1 MALHFFINPNTL
13 PDQGSND
20 SYGVID
26 DTRFRVSSVFNLS
39 GQSMAY
45 AVTSGV
51 VFVQL
56 QQDPGKVNLVLKPH
70 GQINGH
76 GIPKVEYFVYRGL
89 DASDFYNNQTGFLTD
104 KGVSDYIDRVWADF
118 EKAKE
123 QGLVDGTVPHKNRT
137 GFEWNDAE
145 GPTFLDY
152 AMKMGD
158 PFGFSPINAGET
170 LGRFAIGKIG
180 FDVILQDK
188 RAITLRDVRKEENII
203 EAATPS
209 GIPGN
214 LLIEQ
219 MREREAIL
227 NYVDPCAFFLATPS
241 GEKILSNGGPI
252 ENFYNEVAAK
262 FQTTKDKIYL
272 DIRNENDY
280 SLNYYKDQGVNPA
293 GEIDGFHFSFG
304 FGGSSTVPSNYYENY
319 WPLMVFETSSQKL
332 SIRFRTRYNPEGVVY
347 ADRAL
352 SIEQNWIEGSKKFQF
367 DKSLENAGA
376 NPQPE
381 WSDAFSY
388 GIPPVG
394 GMYMRL
400 YICRMKVVDT
410 PDLPLPSTAF
420 KRSNFLDNVFGPLNF
435 NYSYHDLPAS
445 TQWFADLGKRFIN
458 ARDELGFVCMT
469 EVVAGFSDSSVL
481 FQAKIIAKDRGIPE
495 DTVPATSA
503 ATGGTEIL
511 EAQSLYTNQPPT
523 IARKYGGYYIVDNQ
537 LEDFFFIMTNEE
549 YYDKIYP
556 AAQNF
561 NIALHDLFVNL
572 TFQGDYE
579 IPGVEGA
586 PSISIHIVYA
596 NISGFDSDGNYQSI
610 APVGG
615 QIGCNTLNKRH
626 FCTNE
631 IGEEIYNNKIE
642 SSGIQFSDAYLDID
656 TFIACIQAV
665 EGIYS
670 DTLSLATQNIGPD
683 SLLDTAT
690 RIRVHY
696 YGKFASFLLDP
707 IGQGKGIALNN
718 AILWANT
725 EKSYDDTEMGAN
737 GEPFSVV
744 KKEFLQLRKSQME
757 SVPNGSKYYTHLT
770 SQADENGIKDNPG
783 PILILDSL
791 FVTGAKEQMDIGHLL
806 YGFEASVRVP
816 DELHPFQHLNDINN
830 VASQQPEGHWVGVH
844 YRGYN
849 IQHPFDFAGILG
861 DLGISAGDYFFH
873 LVTGKKPD
881 EPYYPANPDIDRY
894 YETSSPDADLLG
906 DVDAVCLN
914 VAYRKTEPKNELKLS
929 QLVEFYY
936 KEIPLPPSFS
946 INSTNLPDYIS
957 KYHSVF
963 HRWLIFSQY
972 LGFLKQL
979 GGPSSDSY
987 VWLPSL
993 PNNDPEW
1000 APIRDNWLLRMR
1012 NFMEFWGGRRKGSL
1026 RVFIWNTISNQNVD
1040 LPPAA
1045 VYRFENWPEYS
1056 SHPNF
1061 LQNINN
1067 IAEQIFIE
1075 RFLQFIKSKLQSEIE
1090 NDPQIVINFN

>member
-1 MALHFFINPNTL
+1 MAIHFFIDPNTL

-26 DTRFRVSSVFNLS
+26 DTRFRVSSVFSLNEM
-39 GQSMAY
+39 SMAY

-76 GIPKVEYFVYRGL
+76 GIPKVEYFIYRGL
-89 DASDFYNNQTGFLTD
+89 NVSDFYENGLLVD
-104 KGVSDYIDRVWADF
+104 KGVSDYIGRVWADF

-137 GFEWNDAE
+137 GFEWNDEE

-158 PFGFSPINAGET
+158 PFGFSPIKMGET
-170 LGRFAIGKIG
+170 LGRFAAGKIG
-180 FDVILQDK
+180 FDVITQDK
-188 RAITLRDVRKEENII
+188 KAITLSDVRKEENII
-203 EAATPS
+203 EASAPT
-209 GIPGN
+209 GTPGN
-214 LLIEQ
+214 LPIGQ
-219 MREREAIL
+219 MREREGIL
-227 NYVDPCAFFLATPS
+227 NYIDPCAFFLATPS
-241 GEKILSNGGPI
+241 GVKVLSNGGPI
-252 ENFYNEVAAK
+252 EDFYTEVAAK
-262 FQTTKDKIYL
+262 FQTKDKIYL
-272 DIRNENDY
+272 DIRNENEY

-304 FGGSSTVPSNYYENY
+304 FGGSSTVPSNYYENH
-319 WPLMVFETSSQKL
+319 WPQLIFETSNQEL
-332 SIRFRTRYNPEGVVY
+332 SVRFRTRYNPEGAVY

-367 DKSLENAGA
+367 DKSLENSGA

-400 YICRMKVVDT
+400 YICRMKVLDT

-469 EVVAGFSDSSVL
+469 EVVAGFSTSSVL
-481 FQAKIIAKDRGIPE
+481 FQAKIIAKDTGSPE
-495 DTVPATSA
+495 GSVPATSA
-503 ATGGTEIL
+503 ATGGTETL
-511 EAQSLYTNQPPT
+511 EEQSRYTNQPPT

-572 TFQGDYE
+572 IFHDDYE

-631 IGEEIYNNKIE
+631 IGEEIYNNK
-642 SSGIQFSDAYLDID
+642 
-656 TFIACIQAV
+656 
-665 EGIYS
+665 
-670 DTLSLATQNIGPD
+670 
-683 SLLDTAT
+683 
-690 RIRVHY
+690 
-696 YGKFASFLLDP
+696 
-707 IGQGKGIALNN
+707 
-718 AILWANT
+718 
-725 EKSYDDTEMGAN
+725 
-737 GEPFSVV
+737 
-744 KKEFLQLRKSQME
+744 
-757 SVPNGSKYYTHLT
+757 
-770 SQADENGIKDNPG
+770 
-783 PILILDSL
+783 
-791 FVTGAKEQMDIGHLL
+791 
-806 YGFEASVRVP
+806 
-816 DELHPFQHLNDINN
+816 
-830 VASQQPEGHWVGVH
+830 
-844 YRGYN
+844 
-849 IQHPFDFAGILG
+849 
-861 DLGISAGDYFFH
+861 
-873 LVTGKKPD
+873 
-881 EPYYPANPDIDRY
+881 
-894 YETSSPDADLLG
+894 
-906 DVDAVCLN
+906 
-914 VAYRKTEPKNELKLS
+914 
-929 QLVEFYY
+929 
-936 KEIPLPPSFS
+936 
-946 INSTNLPDYIS
+946 
-957 KYHSVF
+957 
-963 HRWLIFSQY
+963 
-972 LGFLKQL
+972 
-979 GGPSSDSY
+979 
-987 VWLPSL
+987 
-993 PNNDPEW
+993 
-1000 APIRDNWLLRMR
+1000 
-1012 NFMEFWGGRRKGSL
+1012 RRCCMN
-1026 RVFIWNTISNQNVD
+1026 R
-1040 LPPAA
+1040 
-1045 VYRFENWPEYS
+1045 
-1056 SHPNF
+1056 
-1061 LQNINN
+1061 
-1067 IAEQIFIE
+1067 
-1075 RFLQFIKSKLQSEIE
+1075 
-1090 NDPQIVINFN
+1090 